1 MPKEPKS
8 AFCCGELQVSPQQH
22 RREVHQRWSRI
33 RFEDHPEA
41 SFTLRRDDGDHLF
54 HCPKCEQSS
63 ALAGPLRSH
72 ILHQCPGYAEYRP
85 ACPKIKI
92 KPMSYAEK
100 SEGESKDEAPEAD
113 NATRRV
119 KQEEDTVGEPS
130 ASADADIEELSR
142 EVMSGLQ
149 SKYSLQSLLYP
160 ESSCGQPELDGTPE
174 PTSPKPSDD
183 ADLPPSTDS
192 DFLPPPILR
201 PASWTPLNS
210 NTIAQ
215 MLPPLAIGST
225 STPSLVRTESIQST
239 SISLY
244 TVSDRP
250 SCSPSVP
257 VKIEPDYS
265 FDSASRSALPLRLP
279 PRVDHALN
287 RNTGYSATA
296 TAARLFLE
304 GLRRPLGH
312 ATPHLH
318 ALGIVTDADLDLV
331 CTMPGTWEELGE
343 ILRVNGVSMIE
354 WLMVKE
360 AFKTRATR
368 VSGVA

>member
-1 MPKEPKS
+1 
-8 AFCCGELQVSPQQH
+8 
-22 RREVHQRWSRI
+22 
-33 RFEDHPEA
+33 
-41 SFTLRRDDGDHLF
+41 
-54 HCPKCEQSS
+54 
-63 ALAGPLRSH
+63 
-72 ILHQCPGYAEYRP
+72 
-85 ACPKIKI
+85 
-92 KPMSYAEK
+92 
-100 SEGESKDEAPEAD
+100 
-113 NATRRV
+113 
-119 KQEEDTVGEPS
+119 
-130 ASADADIEELSR
+130 
-142 EVMSGLQ
+142 
-149 SKYSLQSLLYP
+149 
-160 ESSCGQPELDGTPE
+160 
-174 PTSPKPSDD
+174 
-183 ADLPPSTDS
+183 
-192 DFLPPPILR
+192 
-201 PASWTPLNS
+201 
-210 NTIAQ
+210 

-239 SISLY
+239 SVSLH